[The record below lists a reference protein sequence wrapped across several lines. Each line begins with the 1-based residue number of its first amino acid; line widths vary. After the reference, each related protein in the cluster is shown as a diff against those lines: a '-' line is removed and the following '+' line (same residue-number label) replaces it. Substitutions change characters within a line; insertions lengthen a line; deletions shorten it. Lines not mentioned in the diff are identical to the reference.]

1 MSNEI
6 NMLKV
11 AAMILVYFCH
21 CYIVCN
27 HTFGFEF
34 ENNWQMLLKTPAWAG
49 VWIFVF
55 VSGYLAENGFAKGKY
70 NLISCGPYYNH

>member
-34 ENNWQMLLKTPAWAG
+34 ENNWQML
-49 VWIFVF
+49 
-55 VSGYLAENGFAKGKY
+55 
-70 NLISCGPYYNH
+70 